1 MLKSQGQSVPPKQ
14 VAATI
19 VGKLENTEP
28 FLEKVSVH
36 MWLEGSKPAS
46 FPGSS
51 ELGMRLSPVLAGY
64 TRGKLLNKAFIVHNS
79 VTTLW
84 LATVCS
90 LVPRLFVGETSWI
103 QD

>member
-14 VAATI
+14 VAAAI

-36 MWLEGSKPAS
+36 MWLQSPKPVL

-51 ELGMRLSPVLAGY
+51 DLGMRLSPVLAGY
-64 TRGKLLNKAFIVHNS
+64 THGKLINKAFITILRPQFSNYS
-79 VTTLW
+79 
-84 LATVCS
+84 LAGTVAS
-90 LVPRLFVGETSWI
+90 YPGRS
-103 QD
+103 

>member
-14 VAATI
+14 VAAAI

-36 MWLEGSKPAS
+36 MWLESLKPAS

-51 ELGMRLSPVLAGY
+51 DLGMRLSPVLAGY
-64 TRGKLLNKAFIVHNS
+64 TRGKLHKAFIVHNS

-84 LATVCS
+84 LATVALYPGCS
-90 LVPRLFVGETSWI
+90 
-103 QD
+103 